1 MSRSN
6 SLVFSVCLHVSP
18 IRAEPTDQCVSN
30 VQINFQN
37 ISMFQILTFV
47 QAVIKDQVYIKEKI
61 LIKVLLQFLLRIK
74 ARGNK
79 R

>member
-1 MSRSN
+1 
-6 SLVFSVCLHVSP
+6 
-18 IRAEPTDQCVSN
+18 
-30 VQINFQN
+30 
-37 ISMFQILTFV
+37 MFQILTFV

>member
-74 ARGNK
+74 ARGYK